1 VSPKDLARA
10 IIRHEGWT
18 GGIDV
23 SLVDDPTIR
32 QLNKRYRKKDRAT
45 DVLSFGYGAEGLLG
59 EVIIS
64 EETARRQARVYGA
77 PYREELQRLVVHG
90 VLHVLGYD
98 HGRKMSRAEKI
109 YQEL

>member
-1 VSPKDLARA
+1 MSPKDLARA
-10 IIRHEGWT
+10 IIRREGGT
-18 GGIDV
+18 GLIEV
-23 SLVDDPTIR
+23 ALVDDQTIR
-32 QLNKRYRKKDRAT
+32 QLNKRYRKKDKPT

-64 EETARRQARVYGA
+64 EETARRQARAYGA
-77 PYREELQRLVVHG
+77 PYRAELRRLVVHG
-90 VLHVLGYD
+90 VLHILGYD